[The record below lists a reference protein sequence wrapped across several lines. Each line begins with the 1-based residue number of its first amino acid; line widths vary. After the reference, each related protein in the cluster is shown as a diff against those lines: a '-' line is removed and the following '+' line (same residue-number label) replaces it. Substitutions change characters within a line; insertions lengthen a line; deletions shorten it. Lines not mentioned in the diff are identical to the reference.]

1 MLAVGLF
8 EIPAGLLSWFY
19 GITHNYAISI
29 ALIAVVVMAVIT
41 PLTLKSTK
49 GMLEM
54 QRLAP
59 ELRKLQQQY
68 RNDRTKLNEE
78 TMKLYQEHKVNPMS
92 SCLPLLAQMPIFI
105 IMFRILHG
113 LTYTPTAESAPLV
126 HGVLYAAHQPRAEL
140 GFLPRYIAHGSELF
154 QSLLGKQE
162 MVSFGID
169 LAKSPAQALG
179 EGLASGLIYA
189 LLVVALGVL
198 YFLQQ
203 RMIAARAM
211 VSPTMSPAQ
220 QKLMQ
225 YLPVAFAV
233 FQVFFL
239 TGLVI
244 YYMAQAI
251 LRIGQQ
257 AYITRR
263 FYGHEESLGR
273 QAQRAGQ
280 HARELAKQDGGGGGL
295 FSQARREL
303 AAPDKGK
310 TKAGAEPAG
319 DGAASGANAKR
330 TSGGGSSG
338 GGASGGGSKRTT
350 APKNRPTP
358 TGQGS
363 GRPAKPTSTRPGGA
377 RAKGSGGKKRR

>member
-1 MLAVGLF
+1 MLAVGIF
-8 EIPAGLLSWFY
+8 EIPAGLISWFY
-19 GITHNYAISI
+19 GLTHNYAISI

-105 IMFRILHG
+105 IMFRILTG
-113 LTYTPTAESAPLV
+113 LTYEPSGASASLAQA
-126 HGVLYAAHQPRAEL
+126 VLYGAGQPREEV
-140 GFLPRYIAHGSELF
+140 GFVPRYISHGSELF
-154 QSLLGKQE
+154 QSLFGKTE
-162 MVSFGID
+162 MLSFGID
-169 LAKSPAQALG
+169 LSISPAEALG
-179 EGLASGLIYA
+179 EGFGKGLIYA
-189 LLVVALGVL
+189 LLVVARGVL

-211 VSPTMSPAQ
+211 VSPTMSASQ

-225 YLPVAFAV
+225 YLPVVFAV

-244 YYMAQAI
+244 YYMAQAV

-263 FYGHEESLGR
+263 FYGPEESLGR
-273 QAQRAGQ
+273 QAQRAGER
-280 HARELAKQDGGGGGL
+280 ARELAKDDGGGGG
-295 FSQARREL
+295 FFAQAKRDL
-303 AAPDKGK
+303 N
-310 TKAGAEPAG
+310 AGRTEPAG
-319 DGAASGANAKR
+319 NGGKRGKAASSDAEPTRPAPTKR
-330 TSGGGSSG
+330 T
-338 GGASGGGSKRTT
+338 GGGSKATT
-350 APKNRPTP
+350 PPKNRPTP
-358 TGQGS
+358 SGNSPS
-363 GRPAKPTSTRPGGA
+363 GRPARSSSRPGGS
-377 RAKGSGGKKRR
+377 RAKGSSGKKRR